1 MRWPRSDGFEPEKQI
16 RLTVPWR
23 KRRSP
28 RCISSLL
35 QGSTLH
41 FQVNPSVDF
50 GALDVSVT
58 ENVANDDCRVS
69 GLQEVDRLRVS
80 EAVRSDPS
88 RECAARSASSIAV
101 LLHQVSNSP

>member
-1 MRWPRSDGFEPEKQI
+1 MRWSRSHGFEPAKQI
-16 RLTVPWR
+16 RLAVPWR
-23 KRRSP
+23 KHRSP
-28 RCISSLL
+28 RCISSFL

-41 FQVNPSVDF
+41 FQVSLGVDF
-50 GALDVSVT
+50 GALDIGVT

-88 RECAARSASSIAV
+88 RKCAACSASSLAV
-101 LLHQVSNSP
+101 FL